1 MCRHTVTKSASRAS
15 RANKNVT
22 EEETDNRL
30 GLGDL
35 DVGLDLAFKLMEEK
49 RIEELRKM
57 LWKLFTSKVI
67 PLCSKNLRLDAGSVL
82 EFQEDAL
89 ELIINDMIRL
99 GESEPCGINGGM
111 IVINFGGEE
120 RHLTMEAMS
129 GDASGEGSD
138 QEGPVRLGMVPIC
151 TDNIAIYELHLTLI
165 PSSNIK
171 HKMANLFRRFQ
182 AKPPALVVDQKFK
195 LVKKKLY
202 QF

>member
-22 EEETDNRL
+22 EEETDNR
-30 GLGDL
+30 LGDL

-67 PLCSKNLRLDAGSVL
+67 PFCSKNLRLDAGSVL

-99 GESEPCGINGGM
+99 GESEIYGINGGV
-111 IVINFGGEE
+111 IVINFGEDE
-120 RHLTMEAMS
+120 RHLTVGEMS
-129 GDASGEGSD
+129 GYASGEGSD
-138 QEGPVRLGMVPIC
+138 QEGPVRLGQLPIC
-151 TDNIAIYELHLTLI
+151 TDYVATYELHLTII
-165 PSSNIK
+165 PSTKIM
-171 HKMANLFRRFQ
+171 HRVANLFRWIQ
-182 AKPPALVVDQKFK
+182 AKPSVLVIDQKFK
-195 LVKKKLY
+195 LLKKKLY
-202 QF
+202 RS

>member
-15 RANKNVT
+15 RANKNGT
-22 EEETDNRL
+22 EETDSGL
-30 GLGDL
+30 GRGDL

-67 PLCSKNLRLDAGSVL
+67 PFCSKNLRLDAGSVL
-82 EFQEDAL
+82 EFQEGSL
-89 ELIINDMIRL
+89 ELIIGDMIRL
-99 GESEPCGINGGM
+99 GESEIYGINGGV
-111 IVINFGGEE
+111 IVINFGEDE
-120 RHLTMEAMS
+120 RHLTAGEMS

-138 QEGPVRLGMVPIC
+138 QGPVRLGQLPIC
-151 TDNIAIYELHLTLI
+151 SDNIAIYELHLTLI
-165 PSSNIK
+165 PSTNIK

-182 AKPPALVVDQKFK
+182 AKPPVLVVDHKFK

>member
-22 EEETDNRL
+22 EEETDNR
-30 GLGDL
+30 LGDL

-99 GESEPCGINGGM
+99 GESEIYGINGGV
-111 IVINFGGEE
+111 IVIHFGEDE

>member
-57 LWKLFTSKVI
+57 LWKLFTLKVV
-67 PLCSKNLRLDAGSVL
+67 PFCSKNLRLDAGSVL

-99 GESEPCGINGGM
+99 GESEIYGINGGV
-111 IVINFGGEE
+111 IVINFGEDE
-120 RHLTMEAMS
+120 RHLTVGEMS
-129 GDASGEGSD
+129 GYASGEGSD
-138 QEGPVRLGMVPIC
+138 QEGPVRLGQLPIC

-165 PSSNIK
+165 PSTNIK

>member
-22 EEETDNRL
+22 EEETDNR
-30 GLGDL
+30 LGDL

-67 PLCSKNLRLDAGSVL
+67 PFCSKNLRLDAGSVL

-89 ELIINDMIRL
+89 ESIINDMIRL
-99 GESEPCGINGGM
+99 GESEIYGINGGV
-111 IVINFGGEE
+111 IVINFGEDE
-120 RHLTMEAMS
+120 RHLTTGQMS

-138 QEGPVRLGMVPIC
+138 QEGPVRLGQLPIC
-151 TDNIAIYELHLTLI
+151 TDNIPIYELHLTLI
-165 PSSNIK
+165 PSTNIK

-182 AKPPALVVDQKFK
+182 AKPPTLVVDQKFK

>member
-22 EEETDNRL
+22 EETDS
-30 GLGDL
+30 GLGREDL

-67 PLCSKNLRLDAGSVL
+67 PFCSKNLRLDAGSVL
-82 EFQEDAL
+82 EFQEGAL
-89 ELIINDMIRL
+89 ELIISDMIRL
-99 GESEPCGINGGM
+99 GESEIYGINGGV
-111 IVINFGGEE
+111 IVINFGEDE
-120 RHLTMEAMS
+120 RHLTAGEMS
-129 GDASGEGSD
+129 GDASGVRSD
-138 QEGPVRLGMVPIC
+138 QGPVRLGQLPIC
-151 TDNIAIYELHLTLI
+151 TDNIPIYELHLTLI
-165 PSSNIK
+165 PSTNIV

-182 AKPPALVVDQKFK
+182 AKPPVLVVDQKFK